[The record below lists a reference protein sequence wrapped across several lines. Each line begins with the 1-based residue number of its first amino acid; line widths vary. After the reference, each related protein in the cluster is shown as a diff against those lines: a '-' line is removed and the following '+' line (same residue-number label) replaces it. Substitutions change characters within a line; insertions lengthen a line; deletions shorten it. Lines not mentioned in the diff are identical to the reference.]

1 MDEDLLKKYWAVV
14 KTELETFKPGPN
26 EDCNY
31 YPCHFKGQDCAY
43 CYCPFYPCMDQ
54 RLGKM
59 VHKEG
64 DDEEV
69 WSCQDCYWTHRSDVA
84 KLISENFPFSEEPP
98 ADEIRAE
105 IKKKIEEKCPVSA
118 KPLMILGTTSGAGK
132 SIIASAFCRVFSDM
146 GYNVAPFKSQNMSL
160 NSMAISDGE
169 IARAQYLQA
178 IAARTDP
185 EVSMNPIL
193 LKPQGDDVSQVVVN
207 GSVYKN
213 MPVSEYYENFTVNE
227 GINIVTN
234 AWEYL
239 RRTRDI
245 VVIEGAGSPAEI
257 NLSECELSNMKAAEI
272 ANAPCIL
279 VVNMMRGGAFAY
291 AYGTITLLSPA
302 HRKHIKGIIF
312 NNMYGS
318 ADCLDSGIKKLE
330 SMLGIPVLGVI
341 PHIEHALPEEDSQDL
356 KSSKDGNDIAIVHL
370 PRISNFTD
378 FDALSLS
385 GVSVKFVRQPN
396 ELRTA
401 RAIVIPGTKNTFA
414 DMAWMKENGF
424 FETLKELRGKVPILG
439 ICGGYQILG
448 KSIYDTEGIEGDVK
462 AAEGLGFLDVSTVF
476 DTTDKKTVQVC
487 GYLENGEEI
496 RGYEIHMGKTESHEK
511 PLITLDDGSPEG
523 SISPDG
529 MVIGT
534 YLHGIFDLPPFRD
547 YFLEKSSITSS
558 EEVDYDAEVD
568 KDLDLMSETL
578 RSNIDMKVIMKIME
592 DGV

>member
-1 MDEDLLKKYWAVV
+1 MDEDLLKKYWSIV
-14 KTELETFKPGPN
+14 KTELEEFKPGPN

-43 CYCPFYPCMDQ
+43 CYCPFYPCMDE

-59 VHKEG
+59 VHKENS
-64 DDEEV
+64 DEEV
-69 WSCQDCYWTHRSDVA
+69 WSCQDCFWTHRSDVA

-98 ADEIRAE
+98 SDEFRSE
-105 IKKKIEEKCPVSA
+105 IKKKIEEKCSVSA
-118 KPLMILGTTSGAGK
+118 KPLMILGATSGAGK
-132 SIIASAFCRVFSDM
+132 SIIASAFCRIFSDM

-160 NSMAISDGE
+160 NSMAIADGE

-178 IAARTDP
+178 VAARTEP

-193 LKPQGDDVSQVVVN
+193 LKPQGDDISQVVVN
-207 GSVYKN
+207 GSVYRN
-213 MPVSEYYENFTVNE
+213 MTVTEYYEDFTLNE
-227 GINIVTN
+227 GVELVTN

-239 RRTRDI
+239 RRTKDI

-272 ANAPCIL
+272 AHAPCIL
-279 VVNMMRGGAFAY
+279 VINMIRGGAFAY
-291 AYGTITLLSPA
+291 AYGTIALLSSER
-302 HRKHIKGIIF
+302 RKYIKGIIF
-312 NNMYGS
+312 NNMCGS
-318 ADCLDSGIKKLE
+318 ADCLEPGIKKLE
-330 SMLGIPVLGVI
+330 SMLGIPVLGVL

-356 KSSKDGNDIAIVHL
+356 KSSKDGSEVAIVHL

-385 GVSVKFVRQPN
+385 GVSVKFVRQPD
-396 ELRTA
+396 ELYSA

-424 FETLKELRGKVPILG
+424 FEVLKELRGKVPILG

-448 KSIYDTEGIEGDVK
+448 KGIYDTEGIEGDVK
-462 AAEGLGFLDVSTVF
+462 VAEGLGFLNVSTVF
-476 DTTDKKTVQVC
+476 DTTDKKAVQVC
-487 GYLENGEEI
+487 GRLENGEEV

-511 PLITLDDGSPEG
+511 PLITLDDGNPEG
-523 SISPDG
+523 AISSDG

-547 YFLEKSSITSS
+547 YFLEKSSISNH
-558 EEVDYDAEVD
+558 EEIDYDAEVD
-568 KDLDLMSETL
+568 KDLDLMAETL
-578 RSNIDMKVIMKIME
+578 RSNIDMKVIMKILE
-592 DGV
+592 DGI